1 MEKNNVVMDIIDLKK
16 TIGKKEIIK
25 GINFQIRRGEVFG
38 FLGPN
43 GAGKT
48 TTIRMMVG
56 LMGITSGDVRIEGK
70 SIKTDYQ
77 EAIQHVGA
85 IVENPEMYPF
95 LSGWK
100 NLQQFARMVDGVTD
114 ERIREVVALV
124 GLEKAIHEKAGRY
137 SLGMRQRLGIA
148 QALLHNP
155 SILILDE
162 PTNGLDP
169 SGIREIRMYLRK
181 LAAEAGVA
189 VIVSSHMLSEIELM
203 CDRIGIIKNGSMV
216 AIEPVQAKTDDASVV
231 IVRLEAEPLEG
242 AMQIVK
248 GHVMGEVV
256 AEGNLLTF
264 SMAREHIPAV
274 VKALAMKD
282 VAIYSIHQQ
291 HASLEDKFFEL
302 IGENT
307 IG

>member
-1 MEKNNVVMDIIDLKK
+1 MRKTAMQLIDLKK
-16 TIGKKEIIK
+16 TIGNKQLIK
-25 GINFQIRRGEVFG
+25 GLSFDIRAGEVFG

-56 LMGITSGDVRIEGK
+56 LTNITEGDVLIEGK
-70 SIKTDYQ
+70 SIKSDFK

-100 NLQQFARMVDGVTD
+100 NLEQYGRMNSGITK
-114 ERIREVVALV
+114 ERIKEVVALV
-124 GLEKAIHEKAGRY
+124 GLEKAIHEKAGKY

-169 SGIREIRMYLRK
+169 SGIREMRTYIRK
-181 LAAEAGVA
+181 LAEQEQVA
-189 VIVSSHMLSEIELM
+189 VIVSSHLLSEIELM
-203 CDRIGIIKNGSMV
+203 CDRIGIIKNGELI
-216 AIEPVQAKTDDASVV
+216 AIESVKEVKSDDAFSELY
-231 IVRLEAEPLEG
+231 IEAEPLETAKQVLETTYG
-242 AMQIVK
+242 RPVEIDK
-248 GHVMGEVV
+248 KEVFL
-256 AEGNLLTF
+256 ATKREEIPKIL
-264 SMAREHIPAV
+264 ARLIENGI
-274 VKALAMKD
+274 L
-282 VAIYSIHQQ
+282 IYSVRV
-291 HASLEDKFFEL
+291 SRSTLEEKFFDL
-302 IGENT
+302 IGENV
-307 IG
+307 IE

>member
-1 MEKNNVVMDIIDLKK
+1 MENNNVVMDIIDLKK
-16 TIGKKEIIK
+16 KIGKKTIIK
-25 GINFQIRRGEVFG
+25 GINFQIRRSEVFG

-77 EAIQHVGA
+77 EAVQHVGA

-124 GLEKAIHEKAGRY
+124 GLEKAIDEKAGRY

-169 SGIREIRMYLRK
+169 SGIREIRMYLRR

-242 AMQIVK
+242 AKQIVK

-256 AEGNLLTF
+256 AERNLLTF
-264 SMAREHIPAV
+264 SIAKEQIPAIV
-274 VKALAMKD
+274 RALAMKD

-291 HASLEDKFFEL
+291 QASLEDKFFEL

-307 IG
+307 ID

>member
-1 MEKNNVVMDIIDLKK
+1 MSKPAMQLVNLKK
-16 TIGKKEIIK
+16 TIDNKPIIK
-25 GINFQIRRGEVFG
+25 GLDFEIRAGEVFG

-56 LMGITSGDVRIEGK
+56 LIDITEGDVLIEGK
-70 SIKTDYQ
+70 SIKTDFKG
-77 EAIQHVGA
+77 AIRHVGA

-100 NLQQFARMVDGVTD
+100 NLKQYARMVEGVTD
-114 ERIREVVALV
+114 ERIKEVVSLV

-148 QALLHNP
+148 QALLHGP

-169 SGIREIRMYLRK
+169 SGIREIRKYIRN
-181 LAAEAGVA
+181 LAEKENVA
-189 VIVSSHMLSEIELM
+189 VIVSSHLLTEIELM
-203 CDRIGIIKNGSMV
+203 CDRIGVIKNGELI
-216 AIEPVQAKTDDASVV
+216 AIEEVRSVENEETLKEVYIEVEPMETAKTYLDNHLTKKVGVGKKELSMSVKREE
-231 IVRLEAEPLEG
+231 IPHILKNLMEQGISIYGVRVLQA
-242 AMQIVK
+242 
-248 GHVMGEVV
+248 
-256 AEGNLLTF
+256 T
-264 SMAREHIPAV
+264 
-274 VKALAMKD
+274 
-282 VAIYSIHQQ
+282 
-291 HASLEDKFFEL
+291 LEDKFFDL

-307 IG
+307 IE

>member
-1 MEKNNVVMDIIDLKK
+1 MGKTAMQLIDLKK
-16 TIGKKEIIK
+16 TIGNKQLIK
-25 GINFQIRRGEVFG
+25 GLSFDIRAGEVFG

-56 LMGITSGDVRIEGK
+56 LTNITEGDVLIEGK
-70 SIKTDYQ
+70 SIKSDFK

-100 NLQQFARMVDGVTD
+100 NLEQYGRMNNGITK
-114 ERIREVVALV
+114 ERIKEVVALV
-124 GLEKAIHEKAGRY
+124 GLEKAIHEKAGKY

-169 SGIREIRMYLRK
+169 SGIREMRTYIRK
-181 LAAEAGVA
+181 LAEQEQVA
-189 VIVSSHMLSEIELM
+189 VIVSSHLLSEIELM
-203 CDRIGIIKNGSMV
+203 CDRIGIIKNGELI
-216 AIEPVQAKTDDASVV
+216 AIESVKEVKSDDAFSELY
-231 IVRLEAEPLEG
+231 IEAEPLETAKQVLETTYG
-242 AMQIVK
+242 RPVEIDK
-248 GHVMGEVV
+248 KEVFL
-256 AEGNLLTF
+256 AAKREEIPEIL
-264 SMAREHIPAV
+264 ARLIENGI
-274 VKALAMKD
+274 L
-282 VAIYSIHQQ
+282 IYSVRV
-291 HASLEDKFFEL
+291 SRSTLEEKFFDL
-302 IGENT
+302 IGENV
-307 IG
+307 IE

>member
-1 MEKNNVVMDIIDLKK
+1 MDIIDLKK

-25 GINFQIRRGEVFG
+25 GISFQIQRGEVFG

-56 LMGITSGDVRIEGK
+56 LMGITAGDVRIEGK
-70 SIKTDYQ
+70 SIKSDYQ
-77 EAIQHVGA
+77 AAVQHVGA

-181 LAAEAGVA
+181 LAAEENVA

-203 CDRIGIIKNGSMV
+203 CDRIGIIKNGKMV
-216 AIEPVQAKTDDASVV
+216 AIEPVQAKSEDTSVV
-231 IVRLEAEPLEG
+231 IVRLEAEPIEG
-242 AMQIVK
+242 ALQIVK
-248 GHVMGEVV
+248 GHVMDDVV
-256 AEGNLLTF
+256 VEENVLTF
-264 SMAREHIPAV
+264 SMTRETIPAV

-291 HASLEDKFFEL
+291 HTSLEDKFFDL